1 MSLQW
6 MSLIGTIW
14 LQSTSGTN
22 SNFPAYSSQLKQLL
36 SLSQLQLNN
45 LALASDAGKLLGW
58 FSGIAAVYLPLWM
71 VLMIGTSLG
80 FIGYGVQ
87 YLFLANWLPNNS
99 LAYWHIFL
107 LTSLAGNSIC
117 WINTVSYIIAI
128 QNFPLDR
135 QIAVGLSTS
144 YQGLTAKIFTDIVN
158 VVVRNSSSLTERA
171 KIYLLLNATVPLL
184 VSIVA
189 APVVRH
195 VQIGKSKKLES
206 GFMLMFFITIATGI
220 YAVISSLDSVV
231 GFLPSFA
238 VAIGMGGF
246 LLIPFAVPILEKFKE
261 TRQQKC
267 WIRKVA
273 PSSARVCSVNT
284 DDHHQ
289 FDFDN
294 NNNNNNTVIVDVVSS
309 SSESV
314 KEIFE
319 VRVREEIG
327 AIRMLRRIEFWLY
340 FFVYLFGVTLGLV
353 YMNNLG
359 QIVESRGSSRTTAL
373 VSLSSSFVFFGRIIP
388 SLLDYYFSK

>member
-294 NNNNNNTVIVDVVSS
+294 NNTVVVDVVSS

>member
-246 LLIPFAVPILEKFKE
+246 LLIPFAVPIVEKFKE

-294 NNNNNNTVIVDVVSS
+294 NNNNNTVVVDVVSS

>member
-294 NNNNNNTVIVDVVSS
+294 NNNNNNTVVVDVVSS

>member
-273 PSSARVCSVNT
+273 PSSARVSSVNT

-294 NNNNNNTVIVDVVSS
+294 NNTVVVDVVSS